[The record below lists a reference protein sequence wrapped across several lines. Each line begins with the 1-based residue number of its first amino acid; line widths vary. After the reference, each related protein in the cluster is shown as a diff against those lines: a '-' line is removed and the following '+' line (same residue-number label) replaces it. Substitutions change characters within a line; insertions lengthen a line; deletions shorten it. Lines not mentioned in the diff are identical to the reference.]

1 MATDAQ
7 RRLLDRRAP
16 EFKMR
21 ADRTDYLDDA
31 ALQVSAARFG
41 TSYNLAVVL
50 LAAHSLELRR
60 RVESGLAGA
69 SAIVSQTP
77 GGAVSFASGAPGFY
91 SLTVYGLEYEQLRRR
106 RHVGPIVLNG
116 SNSVSGQ

>member
-7 RRLLDRRAP
+7 RNLIDRRAP

-21 ADRTDYLDDA
+21 ADRLDYLDDA
-31 ALQVSAARFG
+31 ALQVSASRFG

-50 LAAHSLELRR
+50 LAAHALELRR

-69 SAIVSQTP
+69 SPIVAQTP
-77 GGAVSFASGAPGFY
+77 GGTVSFSSSSPGY
-91 SLTVYGLEYEQLRRR
+91 YALTVYGLEYEQLRKR
-106 RHVGPIVLNG
+106 RHVGPVVLNG
-116 SNSVSGQ
+116 SNSVSGV